1 MPLAQDGNSNF
12 DGRDLLTGR
21 NAFSAPPFV
30 NMDLR
35 VARTWVVRERFKI
48 QGLFEFFNLLNNGN
62 PAAIQSNQSVVG
74 FGTISQRL
82 PGRECQVGLKFE
94 F

>member
-1 MPLAQDGNSNF
+1 VPLAQDGNSNF

-48 QGLFEFFNLLNNGN
+48 QGSLRVLQ
-62 PAAIQSNQSVVG
+62 PA
-74 FGTISQRL
+74 
-82 PGRECQVGLKFE
+82 E
-94 F
+94 